1 LRLIIEERDSGGWH
15 GQTVLG
21 RVEKEET
28 TRKYL
33 VDINGK
39 LPTILCEIDTSDSSL
54 KKSYYY
60 ANAQILAQREHT
72 ANPAVYD
79 EYFYVHDRLGS
90 RVAWAKGRV
99 RQIYDLPTLIK
110 TEGFLIFG
118 FCSLILFC
126 ADGPFV

>member
-1 LRLIIEERDSGGWH
+1 MRLIIEERDSGGWH

-54 KKSYYY
+54 KKSYYV
-60 ANAQILAQREHT
+60 
-72 ANPAVYD
+72 VYPGLD
-79 EYFYVHDRLGS
+79 PGLMPRYWPSGNTRRIRRFTMSTSMSTTGS
-90 RVAWAKGRV
+90 AAG
-99 RQIYDLPTLIK
+99 
-110 TEGFLIFG
+110 
-118 FCSLILFC
+118 
-126 ADGPFV
+126 